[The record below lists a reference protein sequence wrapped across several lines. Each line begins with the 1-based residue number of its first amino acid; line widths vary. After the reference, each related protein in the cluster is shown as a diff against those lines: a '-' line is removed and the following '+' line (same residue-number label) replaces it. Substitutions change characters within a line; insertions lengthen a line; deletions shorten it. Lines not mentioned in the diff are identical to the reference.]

1 VTHYFCGPLRVSVDA
16 QTHALHEKVAETLR
30 LYDRRWPAP
39 DQAVAL
45 TVVEA
50 NGPAP
55 AMGRGTFLRCARMV
69 VDAAGDGLHAT
80 TTSGS
85 QARSRTNA
93 GAEHWSIEVPND
105 AVGTTAFNDV
115 EDLVILA
122 LTSGWRK
129 AGWVPIHGA
138 AIAKDG
144 VCAILCAASGVGKST
159 LTAAFIRRGWHA
171 VGDDKLLLRMTSD
184 GPELAALQ
192 GTFNLHPQTRAWFPE
207 VGELE
212 KLPIYSTWTEK
223 RKVRVET
230 IWADA
235 VVATATPTHV
245 IRVRRDP
252 SSSALRV
259 RELPSEDLFPTLIRQ
274 IAVPTER
281 EAASLI
287 LRTVAPTL
295 RRVRGLDLAV
305 GNDAYRHADA
315 LDALEAALR

>member
-1 VTHYFCGPLRVSVDA
+1 
-16 QTHALHEKVAETLR
+16 
-30 LYDRRWPAP
+30 
-39 DQAVAL
+39 
-45 TVVEA
+45 
-50 NGPAP
+50 
-55 AMGRGTFLRCARMV
+55 M
-69 VDAAGDGLHAT
+69 
-80 TTSGS
+80 
-85 QARSRTNA
+85 NA
-93 GAEHWSIEVPND
+93 GAEQWSIEVPNA
-105 AVGTTAFNDV
+105 AVGTAAFNDV
-115 EDLVILA
+115 EDLVVLA

-138 AIAKDG
+138 AVAKDG

-171 VGDDKLLLRMTSD
+171 VGDDKLLLRVTSE

-192 GTFNLHPQTRAWFPE
+192 GTFNLHPQTQAWFPE

-223 RKVRVET
+223 RKVRVDT

-252 SSSALRV
+252 SSSVLRV
-259 RELPSEDLFPTLIRQ
+259 RELPPADLFRTLIRQ

-295 RRVRGLDLAV
+295 RSVRGLDLAV
-305 GNDAYRHADA
+305 GNDAYRSADA
-315 LDALEAALR
+315 LDALEAVLR